1 MILRTGITG
10 PLTIAVDALDVGGT
24 GAFVGT
30 AVVNG
35 QEFPTN
41 KELWRCYHGS
51 VTSEGEG
58 SHVNSGWHGERPADG
73 WETGTFDD
81 SAVSSDGVSAPR
93 LLKCPSSHSSTNL
106 RACAF
111 SGPRQ
116 PSTGRMAPRR
126 GAM

>member
-35 QEFPTN
+35 QELLTN
-41 KELWRCYHGS
+41 KEWRCYHGS

-81 SAVSSDGVSAPR
+81 SAVSSDGVSAP
-93 LLKCPSSHSSTNL
+93 C
-106 RACAF
+106 
-111 SGPRQ
+111 
-116 PSTGRMAPRR
+116 
-126 GAM
+126 